1 MSLEAAN
8 AITPNDFEVGE
19 PRHFAQLVAA
29 GRVEAAL
36 AASRQLPAGV
46 NTVGRNGTS
55 AIEFAIHRDD
65 PVMLDALLK
74 AGAKP
79 NGTPGRSPLYLAV
92 DGDDLNLVRTLL
104 QAGADPNDDWNGDY
118 PLFEAALYGKDEAVL
133 MLLKAGTRIDQRDSI
148 GGAAITSASAADKWR
163 TVLLLLDH
171 GASIWPAISNGG
183 TLALDASQSRLLPN
197 NPDGKAKLVV
207 IERLKALGSPW
218 PPPSAVE
225 VKRLVAEG
233 WWPPAGARK

>member
-8 AITPNDFEVGE
+8 AITPDDFEAGQ

-29 GRVEAAL
+29 GHVDAAL
-36 AASRQLPAGV
+36 AAARQLPAGV
-46 NTVGRNGTS
+46 NTVGKNGTS

-65 PVMLDALLK
+65 PAMLDALLK
-74 AGAKP
+74 AGA
-79 NGTPGRSPLYLAV
+79 NAGGTAGRSSLYLAV
-92 DGDDLNLVRTLL
+92 DGDDLNLARTLV
-104 QAGADPNDDWNGDY
+104 QAGANPNDDWNGDY

-133 MLLKAGTRIDQRDSI
+133 MLLKAGARIDQRDSV
-148 GGAAITSASAADKWR
+148 GGTAVTNAAGGNSWR

-171 GASIWPAISNGG
+171 GASIWSTMTDGG
-183 TLALDASQSRLLPN
+183 TLALIASQSRLLPN

-218 PPPSAVE
+218 PPPSAAE

-233 WWPPAGARK
+233 KWPPAGARK